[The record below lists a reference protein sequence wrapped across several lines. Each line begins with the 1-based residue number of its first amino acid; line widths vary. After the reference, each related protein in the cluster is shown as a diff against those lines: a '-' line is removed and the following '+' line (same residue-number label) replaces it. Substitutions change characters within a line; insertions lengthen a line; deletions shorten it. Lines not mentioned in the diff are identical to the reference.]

1 MIPKEKL
8 MHDPSSVFDRPADVV
23 RNRELSHG
31 EKIEILR
38 QWKQE
43 VMLRMIAED
52 EAEMPEDAK
61 NPDRLQ
67 QVSEALVVLEDE

>member
-8 MHDPSSVFDRPADVV
+8 MHDPSSMFDRPVDVV
-23 RNRELSHG
+23 RNRALSHG

-43 VMLRMIAED
+43 VMLRQVAEE
-52 EAEMPEDAK
+52 EADMSEDAK
-61 NPDRLQ
+61 NSDCLQ
-67 QVSEALVVLEDE
+67 QVSEALVELEDD

>member
-1 MIPKEKL
+1 

-23 RNRELSHG
+23 RNRVLSHG

-43 VMLRMIAED
+43 VSLRLVAED
-52 EAEMPEDAK
+52 EADMAGDPQTS
-61 NPDRLQ
+61 DRLQ
-67 QVSEALVVLEDE
+67 QVSEALIVLEDD